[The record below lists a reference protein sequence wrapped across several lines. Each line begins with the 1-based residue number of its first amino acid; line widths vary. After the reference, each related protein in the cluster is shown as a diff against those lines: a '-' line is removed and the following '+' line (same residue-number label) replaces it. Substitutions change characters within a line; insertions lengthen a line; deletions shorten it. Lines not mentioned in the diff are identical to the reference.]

1 MSETYP
7 DPVKLKRLLYQPLL
21 FPILFFGLTILA
33 GSLLLSLPV
42 SLNANTILSWTD
54 ALFTATSAT
63 CVTGLAVVD
72 TKDTFSEI
80 GQLIILFLIQI
91 GGLGIMTLTSLALY
105 LFRQKVTLT
114 DRIAVGQNLLQDPR
128 FRLGRFLSAIVIWT
142 FIIELIGAAL
152 LYWFTNGEM
161 EFISAL
167 FHSISAFCNAGF
179 SLYND
184 SLSQWS
190 GDFAVNMV
198 FIVLITL
205 GGIGFFVMVETS
217 KWFVYHIKQK
227 KQTKRVLL
235 SWYSKIV
242 LQTSLYLVLGGTLAI
257 FITEFI
263 IQTHA
268 LSWPAA
274 LLASFFQA
282 VTCRT
287 AGFNTLPIGE
297 LTNVTLLIMM
307 TLMFI
312 GAAPGSCGGGIK
324 VTSIR
329 VLVAFLYSELKG
341 REQTVIGRM
350 AVTRDSV
357 RRALSIFSFSAV
369 IVIVAILALCL
380 SETGGIA
387 HSETRGQF
395 LEISFEVISAYATA
409 GISTG
414 ITPSLS
420 IFGKYTLIILMFLG
434 RLGPLLFIGVL
445 HTIQS
450 RQLFSRPESNL
461 LIG

>member
-1 MSETYP
+1 M
-7 DPVKLKRLLYQPLL
+7 KLKRLLYQPLL
-21 FPILFFGLTILA
+21 FPIIIFGLTILA
-33 GSLLLSLPV
+33 GSLLLTLPI
-42 SLNANTILSWTD
+42 SLNSNTPLSWTD

-72 TKDTFSEI
+72 TMGTFSGI

-128 FRLGRFLSAIVIWT
+128 FRLGRFLLRIVIWT
-142 FIIELIGAAL
+142 FIIEFIGAAL
-152 LYWFTNGEM
+152 LYWLSDGEM
-161 EFISAL
+161 SFISAI

-190 GDFAVNMV
+190 DTLAINIV
-198 FIVLITL
+198 FIILITL

-217 KWFVYHIKQK
+217 EWLVSQFNPKNHK
-227 KQTKRVLL
+227 KRVQL
-235 SWYSKIV
+235 SWYSKVV
-242 LQTSLYLVLGGTLAI
+242 LQTSFYLVIGGTLAI

-263 IQTHA
+263 IQTHS

-287 AGFNTLPIGE
+287 AGFNTIPIGE

-307 TLMFI
+307 ALMFV

-324 VTSIR
+324 ITSIR
-329 VLVAFLYSELKG
+329 VLFAFLYSELKG
-341 REQTVIGRM
+341 REQTVIGKI

-357 RRALSIFSFSAV
+357 RRALSIFSFSAIIIIIAV
-369 IVIVAILALCL
+369 LTLCL

-387 HSETRGQF
+387 HSESRGQF
-395 LEISFEVISAYATA
+395 LEISFEVISAYGTA

-420 IFGKYTLIILMFLG
+420 IFGKYALIILMFLG

-450 RQLFSRPESNL
+450 RELFSRPESDL